1 MIPDSA
7 RLLRPSLF
15 MSLLGAGLLLAGC
28 SAEPAVC
35 DISPLDVGGPD
46 IVADT
51 APGEIEEDT
60 QPADLGT
67 PDPGEFG
74 APCNG
79 NADCNSGWCVESTG
93 GYVCTK
99 GCDTDCPA
107 GWDCK
112 SVSSGTVDI
121 VFLCVPRIHKL
132 CAPCISDGQCSDGV
146 CLNLVGGLHRCLH
159 L

>member
-1 MIPDSA
+1 MMSA
-7 RLLRPSLF
+7 SSLLRAPQLLTLSFFSL
-15 MSLLGAGLLLAGC
+15 SLLLGGC
-28 SAEPAVC
+28 SKDAQVC
-35 DISPLDVGGPD
+35 DITPTDLGTLDVQTDTGS
-46 IVADT
+46 AD
-51 APGEIEEDT
+51 AGVDT
-60 QPADLGT
+60 GWTDLGT
-67 PDPGEFG
+67 PDPGAFG

-79 NADCNSGWCVESTG
+79 NSDCDSGWCVESAG

-132 CAPCISDGQCSDGV
+132 CAPCISDGQC
-146 CLNLVGGLHRCLH
+146 
-159 L
+159 